1 MSQKIEEL
9 YITSTRSTLKCGRV
23 SQAGLKQVAD
33 WWGKSVVGLLGMM
46 TQNGMVIDVAV
57 RSSDDKM
64 VCAMA
69 STIPGL
75 SNYKDKVTLTDS
87 EKAEVR
93 ALLTESRVV
102 WVYTAPD
109 ERNKGYYGEFSDAM
123 MKHVMETYSQYE
135 KTKAELIHPNE
146 AGATYVKQHIA
157 GRNYSTPTRVG
168 NYDSAELTRAQWE
181 TDNP

>member
-1 MSQKIEEL
+1 MSTKIEEL

-33 WWGKSVVGLLGMM
+33 WWGKSVVGILGMM
-46 TQNGMVIDVAV
+46 KQNGMVVDVAV

-69 STIPGL
+69 STLPGL
-75 SNYKDKVTLTDS
+75 SKYKDKVTLTDS
-87 EKAEVR
+87 EKEEVR
-93 ALLTESRVV
+93 ALLTESQVV

-123 MKHVMETYSQYE
+123 MKYVMETYSHYE
-135 KTKAELIHPNE
+135 KTKAELIDPNE

-157 GRNYSTPTRVG
+157 GRNYSTPTREG
-168 NYDSAELTRAQWE
+168 NYDRAELTRAQWE

>member
-1 MSQKIEEL
+1 MSTKIEEL

-33 WWGKSVVGLLGMM
+33 WWGKSVVGILGMM
-46 TQNGMVIDVAV
+46 TQNGMVVDVAV

-75 SNYKDKVTLTDS
+75 ANYKDKVSLTDS

-93 ALLTESRVV
+93 ALLTESDSSA
-102 WVYTAPD
+102 YTAPD

-123 MKHVMETYSQYE
+123 MKYVMETYSHYE
-135 KTKAELIHPNE
+135 KTKAELIDPNE
-146 AGATYVKQHIA
+146 AGLHMSNNTSQEEIILHLK
-157 GRNYSTPTRVG
+157 
-168 NYDSAELTRAQWE
+168 E
-181 TDNP
+181 